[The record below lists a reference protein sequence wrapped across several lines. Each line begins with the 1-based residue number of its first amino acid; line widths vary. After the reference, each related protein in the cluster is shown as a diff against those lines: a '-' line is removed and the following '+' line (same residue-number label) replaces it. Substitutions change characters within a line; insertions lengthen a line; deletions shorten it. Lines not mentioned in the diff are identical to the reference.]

1 MKKILLAL
9 VIVMVGVLYAAP
21 AQAATEI
28 SVVALPNPIGIPEII
43 LVVALLGFALW
54 KKGWIRIILC
64 IGIIIWGIFF
74 ITYDAKVA
82 APFLGVGVVL
92 FIIEVLVQLQIIRR
106 VQYE

>member
-1 MKKILLAL
+1 MKKLIAFIPLLAL
-9 VIVMVGVLYAAP
+9 VPAP
-21 AQAATEI
+21 AQAVEV

-64 IGIIIWGIFF
+64 LGITTWGIFF
-74 ITYDAKVA
+74 MPYDAKVA

-92 FIIEVLVQLQIIRR
+92 FILGVMAQIRSAREVT
-106 VQYE
+106 E